1 MYFQSLMAE
10 GLNMDDVGPAGG
22 EIEVER
28 IPVRTIEARSKELV
42 PVFDFQVPK
51 FLQGRYVTFVH

>member
-1 MYFQSLMAE
+1 MAE
-10 GLNMDDVGPAGG
+10 GVGPVGG

-28 IPVRTIEARSKELV
+28 IPVRIIEVRSKELV
-42 PVFDFQVPK
+42 PVFDYQVPK